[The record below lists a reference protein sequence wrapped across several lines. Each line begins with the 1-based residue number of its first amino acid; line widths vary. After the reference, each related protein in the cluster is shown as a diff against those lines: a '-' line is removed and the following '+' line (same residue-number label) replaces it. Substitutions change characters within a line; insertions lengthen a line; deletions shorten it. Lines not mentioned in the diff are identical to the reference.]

1 MHTGFFIVAF
11 ILGIFA
17 FLFEFKTNIVWRAY
31 ASIFNVER
39 ENPKSG
45 FLVGAPWLTRITAS
59 VVLMIGFSFLM
70 YNFLT
75 WVNIK
80 LTFELVEVIFYTSAG
95 FFAGSSLLEF
105 LAIWRKA
112 KEKGFTKAF
121 KELFSRSKKFA
132 QETVEDIKSTT
143 KQLNEEK
150 SDNPEVVVV
159 SEDKTTADT
168 ITVKVTEKAENT
180 ILVSK
185 DEKQHDLQ
193 KDVLEL
199 KNLDVVETKP
209 VDVPP
214 PKEKKKTM
222 DELLNDIDKN
232 LE

>member
-1 MHTGFFIVAF
+1 M
-11 ILGIFA
+11 
-17 FLFEFKTNIVWRAY
+17 
-31 ASIFNVER
+31 
-39 ENPKSG
+39 
-45 FLVGAPWLTRITAS
+45 
-59 VVLMIGFSFLM
+59 
-70 YNFLT
+70 
-75 WVNIK
+75 
-80 LTFELVEVIFYTSAG
+80 
-95 FFAGSSLLEF
+95 
-105 LAIWRKA
+105 
-112 KEKGFTKAF
+112 
-121 KELFSRSKKFA
+121 
-132 QETVEDIKSTT
+132 
-143 KQLNEEK
+143 
-150 SDNPEVVVV
+150 